1 MLLLAALLF
10 GFAALAG
17 CDGGFTDPGP
27 IEHRLGGGLGGGDIT
42 LGGGLGGDGY
52 PSGYPGTGGY
62 PGTTPGGNPSGIP
75 YGILTITGL
84 PSGSM
89 GDYGVMIFPAGTK
102 VSTVDDLD
110 DAMDS
115 NKAVASGLYISGND
129 FMLLNIKNPTAQW
142 KGSGNLPVVLENV
155 YGFSMYYATVSFSN
169 GNGTVAFSKFTE
181 IDLGW

>member
-62 PGTTPGGNPSGIP
+62 PGTTPGGNIP

-84 PSGSM
+84 PSG
-89 GDYGVMIFPAGTK
+89 GNYGVMIFPAGTK
-102 VSTVDDLD
+102 VSNFDDLY
-110 DAMDS
+110 DAMDAD
-115 NKAVASGLYISGND
+115 KMVASGLYISGDD
-129 FMLLNIKNPTAQW
+129 FMILNMKNPNAQW
-142 KGSGNLPVVLENV
+142 KGSGNLPVVLEDINSS
-155 YGFSMYYATVSFSN
+155 FTMYYATVNFSN
-169 GNGTVAFSKFTE
+169 GNGTVAYSSFTK
-181 IDLGW
+181 INLGW